1 MNFLIFEDTKR
12 GKPERTTIPIEF
24 LEPESKPVS
33 KKSVKTMKEPA
44 KEPAKEKEET
54 SGVHAFIASNPN
66 KKQVMEYFKSR
77 IEELTV

>member
-24 LEPESKPVS
+24 LEPESKPIKKPS
-33 KKSVKTMKEPA
+33 KSMKEPA